1 MKRSLSSKIFWTIA
15 LICMVN
21 ISLTLITVE
30 MIYEDLE
37 TTILEEE
44 LSSEAQF
51 YKRQLNS
58 SGFQRWTTALLT
70 VEFLPDG
77 DDENQ
82 ISAMF
87 RGLTAPSSQEIEVDD
102 RTYLVKTEVVASPP
116 GRLLIA
122 DDITEIENREDRLQI
137 AIAIAF
143 GMLLIFGLSL
153 AWLGARLLVNPLE
166 KLARHINGI
175 EPNQGFR
182 PIKTVY
188 RDRELSTIASS
199 INQLLVSIQS
209 HVDREKL
216 LVSLASH
223 ELRTPLSVM
232 TGALD
237 VIDQR
242 DSLNKE
248 DRITM
253 NRVRRATEEM
263 RADVEAL
270 LRLARRQEDVDDPQ
284 PIKLGVIVDEVA
296 QELDALMDGSSKR
309 IQRFTQ
315 GEDVTLL
322 VDRSLIRMLMRN
334 LLHNALRHTQSS
346 VTLERRHTLIRISDS
361 GVGLPSD
368 AAARLFQPLD
378 DPKVQRPGG
387 GLGLFIVRLI
397 CERLGWK
404 VSVQSNLEGGTV
416 IELEVSPSSIVG

>member
-1 MKRSLSSKIFWTIA
+1 VKGSLSSKIFWAIA

-44 LSSEAQF
+44 LSNESQF
-51 YKRQLNS
+51 YKQQLEPL
-58 SGFQRWTTALLT
+58 GFQRWATALLT

-77 DDENQ
+77 ADESQ
-82 ISAMF
+82 VSAMF
-87 RGLTAPSSQEIEVDD
+87 QGLVVPTSQEIEVGE

-116 GRLLIA
+116 GRLFVA

-143 GMLLIFGLSL
+143 GMLLVFGVSL

-166 KLARHINGI
+166 KLARHIKSI
-175 EPNQGFR
+175 EPNQGFQ
-182 PIKTVY
+182 PIRTVY
-188 RDRELSTIASS
+188 REQELSTIASS

-248 DRITM
+248 DRVTM
-253 NRVRRATEEM
+253 NRVRRAAEEM

-284 PIKLGVIVDEVA
+284 PVRLNVVVDEVI

-309 IQRFTQ
+309 IQRFDQ
-315 GEDVTLL
+315 GENTTLL

-334 LLHNALRHTQSS
+334 LLHNALRHTQSL
-346 VTLERRHTLIRISDS
+346 VTLEQRHAVIRISDS

-368 AAARLFQPLD
+368 AAARLFHPLD
-378 DPKVQRPGG
+378 DPRVQRSGG

-404 VSVQSNLEGGTV
+404 VSIQSSLEGGTV
-416 IELEVSPSSIVG
+416 IDLEVSASSIVG